1 MNLENISLN
10 EYNVRRNTIIQII
23 IATLAFIFI
32 VRIWPCGLVVRHDTS
47 KQQAFSNPTKDI
59 SGDYPETGL
68 AMSVFTSQDKKLQTF
83 YPSNGHL
90 YKVTMYLTCD
100 ESVNETDTILF
111 RIYDESFSCI
121 YEEKSSFGKIK
132 RDGKLCATPDMDVMQ
147 GAIYYYEV
155 IIPEETASSINLPTA
170 AITSLAQPENGPIY
184 NNGIIDEN
192 TSLIS
197 DFDYTMKLSAL
208 RSILYITLIIIFA
221 VALYVGV
228 AYLIWYIEP
237 YFEDIIKYVRVAI
250 TAVVAIA
257 ALVAFIYAVLVN
269 AFWGAGLDRFVYA
282 VGITALTAWIL
293 YVLWN
298 PSHYRRKESRLT
310 PQKQASFIWRNYI
323 QTVSFGL
330 LFYAL
335 CQYVNADREY
345 LHYTN
350 TRWMLILLGIAFL
363 MIWNFKELLNVVN
376 YIWLGV
382 SVVGSVIYCHGFIG
396 DEKELYL
403 ARLSAAVVVVW
414 GLVLL
419 TMIRSFYF
427 KLNKN
432 FWKNIY
438 WPMAVLWLVFA
449 VFMYVFRYEKTW
461 VFTATLPF
469 GMLLLYNLSAAGK
482 SRLLKNFTNG
492 IILNFALVM
501 LFCLMHRPYHYWM
514 LYRYNGIFHTVACTG
529 MYLAVIFGVVLG
541 SMFGKLK
548 GTEKIWVKCRK
559 ELFVIGIVM
568 GCILLTMS
576 RTAVLTSAVTFIL
589 VAALSAVTY
598 RKNIVRIVQECA
610 IAVLAM
616 LIAFPLTYSAV
627 RIVPS
632 LVNDPIRY
640 DVEPQDMSYMIY
652 EGDAVNSDKYMTI
665 ERYFGLFFGRFQSDE
680 DSESDE
686 ASGYNDDNVLLA
698 FTETNKLPV
707 MLTTTNDNCSSNLE
721 NDDSVDS
728 DSGASGY
735 DVSNG
740 RFEIFKQY
748 LKASSLGG
756 HPKMALITEN
766 GEEIVHA
773 HNSYIQVTYNFGII
787 AGIIY
792 CILCALTLCRGGVL
806 FYRYGKKYNIYM
818 VPFSI
823 IIVFGIVSL
832 TEWAFHP
839 CIPAGFA
846 FLFVQMLLMQNNV
859 SAINSK

>member
-23 IATLAFIFI
+23 IVTLAFIFI
-32 VRIWPCGLVVRHDTS
+32 VRIWPCGLVVRHDIS

-59 SGDYPETGL
+59 SGDYPQTGL
-68 AMSVFTSQDKKLQTF
+68 AMSEFTSQDKKLQTF
-83 YPSNGHL
+83 YPANEHL

-100 ESVNETDTILF
+100 ESSKETDTALF

-121 YEEKSSFGKIK
+121 YEEKVSFGKIK
-132 RDGKLCATPDMDVMQ
+132 RDGKLKCTPDIDVIK
-147 GAIYYYEV
+147 GGTYYYEV
-155 IIPEETASSINLPTA
+155 IIPEETQSYINLPTA
-170 AITSLAQPENGPIY
+170 AISSLAQPENGPIY
-184 NNGIIDEN
+184 IDGVIDEG
-192 TSLIS
+192 TSLIA
-197 DFDYTMKLSAL
+197 DFDYTMKLSVF
-208 RSILYITLIIIFA
+208 RSILYIALIIIFA
-221 VALYVGV
+221 AALYAGLS
-228 AYLIWYIEP
+228 YLLWYIEP
-237 YFEDIIKYVRVAI
+237 YFEDIIKYGRIVA
-250 TAVVAIA
+250 TAVIAIA
-257 ALVAFIYAVLVN
+257 ALVSFIYAVVIN
-269 AFWGAGLDRFVYA
+269 AFGGAGFDRLVYA
-282 VGITALTAWIL
+282 VGIVALTVWIV

-298 PSHYRRKESRLT
+298 PSHYRRKTSRLS
-310 PQKQASFIWRNYI
+310 PQKQASFMWRNYI
-323 QTVSFGL
+323 QTVCFGL

-363 MIWNFKELLNVVN
+363 VIWNFKALFNVVN

-403 ARLSAAVVVVW
+403 ARLSAAAVIIW
-414 GLVLL
+414 GLVIL
-419 TMIRSFYF
+419 TMIRNLYYRP
-427 KLNKN
+427 KKK

-438 WPMAVLWLVFA
+438 WPMAVLWLIFSI
-449 VFMYVFRYEKTW
+449 FMYIFRYEKTW

-469 GMLLLYNLSAAGK
+469 CMLLVYNLSAAGK

-514 LYRYNGIFHTVACTG
+514 LYRYNGFFHTVACTG
-529 MYLAVIFGVVLG
+529 MYLAVIFGAALG
-541 SMFGKLK
+541 SLFGKLK
-548 GTEKIWVKCRK
+548 GCERIWEKCRK
-559 ELFVIGIVM
+559 ELFVIGVVM

-589 VAALSAVTY
+589 VVVLSAVTY
-598 RKNIVRIVQECA
+598 RKNLAKVIQECA
-610 IAVLAM
+610 VVALAM
-616 LIAFPLTYSAV
+616 VIGFPLTYSAV

-640 DVEPQDMSYMIY
+640 DVEPHDMSYMIY
-652 EGDAVNSDKYMTI
+652 EGDAIDSGKYMTI
-665 ERYFGLFFGRFQSDE
+665 ERYFGLFFGRFQSDD
-680 DSESDE
+680 DSENEEAKAFNDE
-686 ASGYNDDNVLLA
+686 NMLLA
-698 FTETNKLPV
+698 FTETDRLPV
-707 MLTTTNDNCSSNLE
+707 MLTMAENDTASSLE
-721 NDDSVDS
+721 NDES
-728 DSGASGY
+728 DDLTSESSGY

-756 HPKMALITEN
+756 HPKMAIIAEN

-773 HNSYIQVTYNFGII
+773 HNSYIQVIYNFGII
-787 AGIIY
+787 AGIVY
-792 CILCALTLCRGGVL
+792 CILCALTLWRSCIL
-806 FYRYGKKYNIYM
+806 FYRNGKKYNIYM
-818 VPFSI
+818 VPFAI

-846 FLFVQMLLMQNNV
+846 FLFVQMLLMQNSE
-859 SAINSK
+859 SATGN